1 MPFALVA
8 LLSMMLALAGVFAVF
23 LVVQR
28 CFGGCQRGYT
38 RA

>member
-28 CFGGCQRGYT
+28 WL
-38 RA
+38 

>member
-23 LVVQR
+23 FVVQR
-28 CFGGCQRGYT
+28 WL
-38 RA
+38 